1 MNEQPKSLGGAIV
14 EVFDA
19 ALDLLKTE
27 ISIQTRRIGKILRAK
42 GMGVVLLLAALVP
55 ITLALIFL
63 ILFFYYGLIRLGL
76 APWSASLILFLVSLI
91 VAAIVAL
98 IGARM
103 LTAEV
108 KDDTVTPQELRQEAY
123 QKAEKQVE
131 TAEKNVEKAEKN
143 LDKAQTNLDKKAEA
157 AGIPV
162 STKPTADVSPQ
173 GPAPRASTT
182 VITPT
187 DPEDRP

>member
-19 ALDLLKTE
+19 ALDLVKTE
-27 ISIQTRRIGKILRAK
+27 IGIQARRIGKIVRAK

-55 ITLALIFL
+55 LTLALIFL
-63 ILFFYYGLIRLGL
+63 ILFFYHGLIRLGL

-91 VAAIVAL
+91 VTAIVAAM
-98 IGARM
+98 GARL

-108 KDDTVTPQELRQEAY
+108 KDDTVTPQELREEAY
-123 QKAEKQVE
+123 HKAEKNVE

-143 LDKAQTNLDKKAEA
+143 LDKAQTTLDKKAEA

-162 STKPTADVSPQ
+162 STRPTADVSPSGSTPQ
-173 GPAPRASTT
+173 ASTT
-182 VITPT
+182 VITPEE
-187 DPEDRP
+187 PEDRP